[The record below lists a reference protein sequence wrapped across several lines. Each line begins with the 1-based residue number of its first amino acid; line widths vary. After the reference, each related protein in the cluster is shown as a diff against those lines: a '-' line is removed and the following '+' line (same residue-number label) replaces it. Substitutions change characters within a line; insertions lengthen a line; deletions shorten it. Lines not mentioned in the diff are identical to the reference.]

1 MRNPTFPVIFVSLTA
16 ALALRAQEPPERPQ
30 VPSASAALA
39 SEPPTIDGRL
49 DDAAWKD
56 TPILS
61 NFVQR
66 EPVEGEPV
74 SQRTEI
80 RLVHDESALYVGAWM
95 FVDDPSTIV
104 VGETRRDASLD
115 DTDAFLMVIDTY
127 LDRQNGFVFGTTPA
141 GIEYDGQVTRDGQGG
156 GGRVRLVRVQLRPMT
171 STKYISC
178 LGLERI
184 TRLRL
189 SIDFRR
195 NPSNYV
201 GIYGGTKT
209 PPAPTQGT
217 HGTRR
222 PSRST
227 WGQHQT
233 DRRWGRLVSARVP
246 ERLEELGSAHS
257 DPGQTAR
264 PRPRQRY
271 TCLTRRGARAS
282 DKAT

>member
-95 FVDDPSTIV
+95 FVDDPSTMV

-156 GGRVRLVRVQLRPMT
+156 GGRGRRQQAGSGGGFNLRAPL
-171 STKYISC
+171 
-178 LGLERI
+178 LG
-184 TRLRL
+184 
-189 SIDFRR
+189 S
-195 NPSNYV
+195 
-201 GIYGGTKT
+201 
-209 PPAPTQGT
+209 PT
-217 HGTRR
+217 
-222 PSRST
+222 
-227 WGQHQT
+227 
-233 DRRWGRLVSARVP
+233 ARVAEVEAVVSRQAP
-246 ERLEELGSAHS
+246 GEGS
-257 DPGQTAR
+257 T
-264 PRPRQRY
+264 
-271 TCLTRRGARAS
+271 
-282 DKAT
+282 